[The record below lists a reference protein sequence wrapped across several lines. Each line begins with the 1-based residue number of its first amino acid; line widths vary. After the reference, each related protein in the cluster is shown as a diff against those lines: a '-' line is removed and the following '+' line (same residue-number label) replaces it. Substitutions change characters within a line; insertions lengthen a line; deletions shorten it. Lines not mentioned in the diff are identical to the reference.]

1 VAVLIAYAI
10 ALHMDWEKPY
20 WAAWTAFSI
29 GLASRGEGIQK
40 GLLRLAGGL
49 AGAVGGFMLLAFF
62 IQDRW
67 LFIACLSLYA
77 AIFTYLALG
86 SKRYNYFWQQVG
98 FFATVIAFDSA
109 FHPLNAFEV
118 GIERAQETGAG
129 LVTYIVVALLLWP
142 ENSRRDLEQTASG
155 LVASVRQMWGE
166 CKVLTGGAEGVRV
179 THGLRDRVRKLH
191 TQLGKLLGTAE
202 TDSWEVAEA
211 SNAWRSFQ
219 TQIAQLSETLV
230 RWHYGLDQ
238 AQVRN
243 FARLAPGLPAFLE
256 EIDRRLVGIEQMLG
270 GNTPEH
276 QPASVTLELDDQLL
290 DSLPHFERAGLVVQG
305 DYLRH
310 IEALTRALFR
320 SVCETRDL
328 ECAAASVQDPR
339 DAFSVHLPTGRFSL
353 DRDHLDESLRVAA
366 SVWLMFLAIVYIP
379 DVPAG
384 LGALG
389 IATRLALADTA
400 MPSMSLTVL
409 FMPVM
414 AAMAVFFPFYTLLL
428 PQLSGFAE
436 LAVAVSV
443 VIFTIVYLF
452 HEPRQALLR
461 TIFAYLF
468 FTMIGVTNEQSYS
481 FMHYATTATMWLV
494 VLSVLTVSEYL
505 PVSHQPERVF
515 QRLLARFYRSCDFLL
530 GLGRTPDNEYS
541 LIRRLRVRF
550 HTYEAVTLPLKLAQW
565 VRSLPAEA
573 LGTAR
578 PEQVQDFINK
588 LSALGYRMQALLEAR
603 TAQQST
609 ALVRELRPDI
619 RGWRTGVESIL
630 RNLADNPKSADY
642 GDLQSRLLATL
653 AHLEAR
659 IEDVLDRTTAASLDT
674 EESGNM
680 YRLLSAHRGVSE
692 SLVQLTKQAAAVD
705 WECLREARF

>member
-1 VAVLIAYAI
+1 
-10 ALHMDWEKPY
+10 
-20 WAAWTAFSI
+20 
-29 GLASRGEGIQK
+29 
-40 GLLRLAGGL
+40 
-49 AGAVGGFMLLAFF
+49 
-62 IQDRW
+62 
-67 LFIACLSLYA
+67 
-77 AIFTYLALG
+77 
-86 SKRYNYFWQQVG
+86 
-98 FFATVIAFDSA
+98 
-109 FHPLNAFEV
+109 
-118 GIERAQETGAG
+118 
-129 LVTYIVVALLLWP
+129 
-142 ENSRRDLEQTASG
+142 
-155 LVASVRQMWGE
+155 
-166 CKVLTGGAEGVRV
+166 
-179 THGLRDRVRKLH
+179 
-191 TQLGKLLGTAE
+191 
-202 TDSWEVAEA
+202 
-211 SNAWRSFQ
+211 
-219 TQIAQLSETLV
+219 
-230 RWHYGLDQ
+230 
-238 AQVRN
+238 
-243 FARLAPGLPAFLE
+243 
-256 EIDRRLVGIEQMLG
+256 
-270 GNTPEH
+270 
-276 QPASVTLELDDQLL
+276 
-290 DSLPHFERAGLVVQG
+290 
-305 DYLRH
+305 
-310 IEALTRALFR
+310 
-320 SVCETRDL
+320 
-328 ECAAASVQDPR
+328 
-339 DAFSVHLPTGRFSL
+339 
-353 DRDHLDESLRVAA
+353 
-366 SVWLMFLAIVYIP
+366 MFLAIVYIP

-619 RGWRTGVESIL
+619 RAWRTGVESIL

-659 IEDVLDRTTAASLDT
+659 IEEALDRTTAASLGT

-692 SLVQLTKQAAAVD
+692 SLVQLTKQATAVD
-705 WECLREARF
+705 WERLREARF

>member
-1 VAVLIAYAI
+1 MAVVIAYAI

-86 SKRYNYFWQQVG
+86 SKRYNYFWQQAG

-109 FHPLNAFEV
+109 FQPLNAFEV

-142 ENSRRDLEQTASG
+142 QNSRRDLEQTASG
-155 LVASVRQMWGE
+155 LIAGVRQMWEG
-166 CKVLTGGAEGVRV
+166 CKVLTGGGESVRV

-191 TQLGKLLGTAE
+191 AQLGKLLGTAE

-211 SNAWRSFQ
+211 SSAWRSFQ
-219 TQIAQLSETLV
+219 AQIAQLSETLV

-243 FARLAPGLPAFLE
+243 FARLAPGLPAFLG
-256 EIDRRLVGIEQMLG
+256 EIDRRLAVIEQMLA
-270 GNTPEH
+270 GNTPAH

-290 DSLPHFERAGLVVQG
+290 ASLPHFDRAGLTVQC

-310 IEALTRALFR
+310 IEALTRALFE
-320 SVCETRDL
+320 SVCAIRDL
-328 ECAAASVQDPR
+328 ECGAASAR
-339 DAFSVHLPTGRFSL
+339 DARDDSSVHLPAGRFSL
-353 DRDHLDESLRVAA
+353 DRDHLDESFRVAA

-409 FMPVM
+409 FMPVI
-414 AAMAVFFPFYTLLL
+414 AAMAVFFPFYTLLM
-428 PQLSGFAE
+428 PQLSGFAG
-436 LAVAVSV
+436 LAVVVSV
-443 VIFTIVYLF
+443 VVFTIVYVF

-468 FTMIGVTNEQSYS
+468 LTLIGITNEQSYS

-494 VLSVLTVSEYL
+494 VLSVLMVSEYL

-515 QRLLARFYRSCDFLL
+515 LRLLARFYRSCDFLL
-530 GLGRTPDNEYS
+530 GLGRTPDNGYS

-565 VRSLPAEA
+565 GRSLPVEA
-573 LGTAR
+573 LGTSR

-603 TAQQST
+603 TAQQSSE
-609 ALVRELRPDI
+609 LVRELRPDI
-619 RGWRTGVESIL
+619 RAWRTGVESIL
-630 RNLADNPKSADY
+630 RNLADNPRSVDY

-659 IEDVLDRTTAASLDT
+659 IEEALDRTPAASLGT